1 MEGTSEGAPPV
12 VLVVEDDTTIR
23 EVLQAL
29 LESVGDAVAAAPD
42 GTTALERIKAGDVDL
57 VVLDL
62 MLPDTDGYRLCRELR
77 DAQTDARI
85 LMLTARSLDED
96 VVRGFDAGADDYVTK
111 PYRLALLLAR
121 VRALLRR
128 GAPGSPKRQDT
139 RLRFGEFVLDSESR
153 RVTRTDGA
161 VVDLTRKEFDLLRYF
176 LVNAGRALAR
186 QQILDD
192 VWGADL
198 VVDERTI
205 DNFVSSTKKKL
216 GWKSGCGFRIVTVR
230 GVGYRLELEE

>member
-1 MEGTSEGAPPV
+1 VTRI
-12 VLVVEDDTTIR
+12 LIIEDDENLR
-23 EVLQAL
+23 VALADNLQAAGY
-29 LESVGDAVAAAPD
+29 EVAVAATGADARAQIGGGP
-42 GTTALERIKAGDVDL
+42 VDL

-128 GAPGSPKRQDT
+128 GAPGSPKKQDT
-139 RLRFGEFVLDSESR
+139 RVRFGEFVLDSESR
-153 RVTRTDGA
+153 RVTRADGA
-161 VVDLTRKEFDLLRYF
+161 VVDFTRKEFDLLRYF

>member
-1 MEGTSEGAPPV
+1 VTRI
-12 VLVVEDDTTIR
+12 LLVEDDENLR
-23 EVLQAL
+23 VALADNLQAAGY
-29 LESVGDAVAAAPD
+29 EVVVGATGADARAEIGREP
-42 GTTALERIKAGDVDL
+42 VDL

-77 DAQTDARI
+77 DAQTDTRI

-96 VVRGFDAGADDYVTK
+96 VVRGFEAGADDYVTK

-153 RVTRTDGA
+153 IVTRAGGA

-176 LVNAGRALAR
+176 LLNAGRALAR

-198 VVDERTI
+198 VIDERTI

-216 GWKSGCGFRIVTVR
+216 GWKSGCGFRFVTVR

>member
-1 MEGTSEGAPPV
+1 MTRILIIEDDENLRVALADNLQAAGYE
-12 VLVVEDDTTIR
+12 VLV
-23 EVLQAL
+23 AA
-29 LESVGDAVAAAPD
+29 SGMDA
-42 GTTALERIKAGDVDL
+42 RIEMQRGPVDL

-62 MLPDTDGYRLCRELR
+62 MLPDTDGYSLCRELR

-128 GAPGSPKRQDT
+128 GAPGSPKKPDT
-139 RLRFGEFVLDSESR
+139 RFRLGEFVLDSESR
-153 RVTRTDGA
+153 IVTRTGGG
-161 VVDLTRKEFDLLRYF
+161 VVDLTRKEFELLRYF
-176 LVNAGRALAR
+176 LLNAGRALGR

-216 GWKSGCGFRIVTVR
+216 GYKPGCGFRIVTVR
-230 GVGYRLELEE
+230 GIGYRFELAE

>member
-1 MEGTSEGAPPV
+1 MTQGHRI
-12 VLVVEDDTTIR
+12 LVVEDDENLR
-23 EVLQAL
+23 VALADNLQA
-29 LESVGDAVAAAPD
+29 EGFEVALASNGAEARLAAL
-42 GTTALERIKAGDVDL
+42 GGAFDL

-77 DAQTDARI
+77 DAQLDSRI

-121 VRALLRR
+121 IRALLRR
-128 GAPGSPKRQDT
+128 GTARSPAKAVASGSRLCFGDFTLDPESRIVT
-139 RLRFGEFVLDSESR
+139 RGGSES
-153 RVTRTDGA
+153 
-161 VVDLTRKEFDLLRYF
+161 VDLTRKEFDLLRYF
-176 LVNAGRALAR
+176 LVNPGRALGR
-186 QQILDD
+186 QQILEA

-198 VVDERTI
+198 VVDERTV

-216 GWKSGCGFRIVTVR
+216 GWTPAAGFRIVTVR
-230 GVGYRLELEE
+230 GVGYRLEIEE